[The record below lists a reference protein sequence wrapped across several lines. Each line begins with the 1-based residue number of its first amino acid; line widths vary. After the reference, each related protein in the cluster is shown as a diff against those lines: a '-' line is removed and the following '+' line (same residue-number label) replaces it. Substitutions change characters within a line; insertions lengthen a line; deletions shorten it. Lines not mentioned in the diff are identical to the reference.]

1 MLCKHQTKK
10 LCTLK
15 DPNCRA
21 ITNVGFILNR
31 YDRRRLN
38 KLVDVFGKKLICV
51 KNKLYNVEFYLK
63 KCVRISWF
71 AYDREYEVVFDS
83 TNKRYWSFI
92 VKKDIWDNLLKYR
105 NDCID
110 FEIVDYDLLYVTT
123 SDIGNM
129 TLNGI

>member
-1 MLCKHQTKK
+1 M
-10 LCTLK
+10 

-21 ITNVGFILNR
+21 VTNVRFMLNR

-38 KLVDVFGKKLICV
+38 KLIDVFGKKLICV
-51 KNKLYNVEFYLK
+51 KNKLYSGEFYLK

-92 VKKDIWDNLLKYR
+92 VKKDIWNNLLKYR
-105 NDCID
+105 NDCIE
-110 FEIVDYDLLYVTT
+110 FEVVDYDLLYVTT

-129 TLNGI
+129 TLMGI